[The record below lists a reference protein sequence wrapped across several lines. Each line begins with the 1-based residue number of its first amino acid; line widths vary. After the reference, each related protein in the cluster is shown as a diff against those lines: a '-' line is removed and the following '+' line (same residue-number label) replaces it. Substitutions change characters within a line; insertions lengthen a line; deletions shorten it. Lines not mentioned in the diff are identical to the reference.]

1 MTSELIYDVLLK
13 ESLNE
18 LLSNGIIYDEV
29 ILGVIT
35 PHPISSSHSVLWTMW
50 ELVRFIVCDAT
61 H

>member
-1 MTSELIYDVLLK
+1 MNCCLMVLYMMRL
-13 ESLNE
+13 
-18 LLSNGIIYDEV
+18 

-35 PHPISSSHSVLWTMW
+35 PHPISSSHSVVWTMW

>member
-1 MTSELIYDVLLK
+1 MANELIYDVLLK

-35 PHPISSSHSVLWTMW
+35 PHPISSSHSVCGL
-50 ELVRFIVCDAT
+50 CGS
-61 H
+61 